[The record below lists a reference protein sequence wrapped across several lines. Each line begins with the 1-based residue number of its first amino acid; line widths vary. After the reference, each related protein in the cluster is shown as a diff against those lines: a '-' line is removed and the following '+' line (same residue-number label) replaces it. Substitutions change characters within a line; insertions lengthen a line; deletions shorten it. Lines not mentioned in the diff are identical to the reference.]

1 MVHWYWCIPETKP
14 AWMSGIT
21 SSVSLDVTDSKKL
34 WKLRQLWNITV
45 LRYVVF
51 NYEWAHSC
59 HSYRRVTSINRH
71 IHTTPPQ
78 VQWEIPED
86 TSQFDG
92 VSLPAAVR
100 SSQQKSIRWK
110 FMFFSQFSHV
120 VTCTFRENLGKL
132 LKKSWLSIQST
143 HRILYESIGFHRIS
157 HEMGWWIY
165 EPRCQAQ
172 RRFATE
178 RDAKLEATTLGI
190 FLGGKTEGCFPSA
203 DLDWNKNG
211 RYWEI
216 IGCSIRKKRVSEN
229 DELKPTKKRNATT
242 HGVKSHGGSSDW
254 MVNRDIH

>member
-1 MVHWYWCIPETKP
+1 MGNSTGHHLVRWRLLTSRCPVFATEIHPLKVH
-14 AWMSGIT
+14 
-21 SSVSLDVTDSKKL
+21 
-34 WKLRQLWNITV
+34 
-45 LRYVVF
+45 VF
-51 NYEWAHSC
+51 
-59 HSYRRVTSINRH
+59 
-71 IHTTPPQ
+71 
-78 VQWEIPED
+78 
-86 TSQFDG
+86 F
-92 VSLPAAVR
+92 
-100 SSQQKSIRWK
+100 
-110 FMFFSQFSHV
+110 QFSHV

-216 IGCSIRKKRVSEN
+216 IGCSIRLEGVREWRIKTNKKTE
-229 DELKPTKKRNATT
+229 RNYSW
-242 HGVKSHGGSSDW
+242 GQKSWWVVRLDGQSRYSL
-254 MVNRDIH
+254 IS